1 MRSRSSCAISMR
13 RPTRP
18 CCNWPVLPARWRSSY
33 DDSDQ
38 AQDRFDEPVTASVL
52 AKATAR
58 GRQRRHPGLHALS
71 VAYLPVKNYPE
82 LSALGVAE
90 LEGLAIG
97 YGGTALCLEARD
109 LHVSIAG
116 LVSAS
121 QPLMDLAATVIAVRN
136 GSRRTEAKAQ
146 ASREN
151 GRKGGRPRKAEAA

>member
-1 MRSRSSCAISMR
+1 MR

-97 YGGTALCLEARD
+97 HGGTALCLEAQD

>member
-38 AQDRFDEPVTASVL
+38 AQDRFDESVTASVL

-97 YGGTALCLEARD
+97 HGGTALCLEARD

>member
-38 AQDRFDEPVTASVL
+38 AQDRFDESVTASVL

-97 YGGTALCLEARD
+97 HGGTALCLEARD
-109 LHVSIAG
+109 LHVSIAV

>member
-1 MRSRSSCAISMR
+1 MRSWPRASTIISSCSPSASFCTRIGR
-13 RPTRP
+13 RR
-18 CCNWPVLPARWRSSY
+18 LPGRK
-33 DDSDQ
+33 
-38 AQDRFDEPVTASVL
+38 PNPL

-97 YGGTALCLEARD
+97 HGGTALCLEARD

>member
-97 YGGTALCLEARD
+97 HGGTALCLEARD

>member
-1 MRSRSSCAISMR
+1 MLVKEI
-13 RPTRP
+13 TRGHKRCHP
-18 CCNWPVLPARWRSSY
+18 C
-33 DDSDQ
+33 
-38 AQDRFDEPVTASVL
+38 
-52 AKATAR
+52 
-58 GRQRRHPGLHALS
+58 LHALS
-71 VAYLPVKNYPE
+71 VAQQSLLIGFSDQSAALLPVKNYPE

-151 GRKGGRPRKAEAA
+151 GGKGGRPRKVESA